1 MFGDDMIF
9 CERQQ
14 VLVRS
19 YESITKNFSLS
30 TLAFRHFLIFA

>member
-14 VLVRS
+14 VNKPTRPQDYKFWLGVEELR
-19 YESITKNFSLS
+19 I
-30 TLAFRHFLIFA
+30 